1 MIILF
6 ILINFSLNYVWI
18 LLGENWCS
26 SLLAPKGLNRV
37 RVWRPRRQTL
47 AKFPISPISAIS
59 FEVTQA
65 RTRQFVSKRL
75 GACPREIGWHLFLLC
90 RCFLLEQRH
99 FDHNPLGALQPRNS
113 QLRSGLTDKSW
124 SNSSTD
130 HVPGTQCKKKNS
142 ILCRYLVSNSR
153 ESSGNDMKT
162 TTTIVIYQ
170 CLILMMIKWAQLICQ

>member
-26 SLLAPKGLNRV
+26 SLLALKGLNRV

-59 FEVTQA
+59 FEVTHA

-75 GACPREIGWHLFLLC
+75 GACPRAIGWHLFLLC

-99 FDHNPLGALQPRNS
+99 FDHNPLGTIQPPSS

-130 HVPGTQCKKKNS
+130 HVPGTRCKKNS

-162 TTTIVIYQ
+162 TITIVIYQ